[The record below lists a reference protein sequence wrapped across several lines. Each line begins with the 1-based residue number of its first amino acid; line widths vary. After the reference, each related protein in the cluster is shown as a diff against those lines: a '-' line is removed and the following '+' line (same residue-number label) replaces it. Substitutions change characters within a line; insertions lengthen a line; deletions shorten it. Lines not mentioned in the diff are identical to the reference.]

1 MWQWCLDATYWCMKW
16 VYGWAGDWGL
26 AIIILTIVLRI
37 LIFPISNKQIKS
49 SFQMQLLQPKLKEV
63 QAKYANDPQRMNDET
78 RKIYQE
84 ASYNPLSGCLPMLI
98 QMPIFI
104 VVFRVLRDKLEPGS
118 CFYSIIS
125 DLTLNPSE
133 VLASSGFGAAMP
145 YLLLAVLFG
154 ISTLVPMLLQK
165 NGDKQTKMIAAFM
178 CIFMLWI
185 AWKSPAGVLL
195 YWVFSSIIGVVQQ
208 LITQN
213 MMQKQQDL
221 LEAQVV
227 EVKPV
232 KVEVTRKEKKPR
244 PTKKGNTKKR

>member
-1 MWQWCLDATYWCMKW
+1 
-16 VYGWAGDWGL
+16 
-26 AIIILTIVLRI
+26 
-37 LIFPISNKQIKS
+37 
-49 SFQMQLLQPKLKEV
+49 
-63 QAKYANDPQRMNDET
+63 
-78 RKIYQE
+78 
-84 ASYNPLSGCLPMLI
+84 
-98 QMPIFI
+98 
-104 VVFRVLRDKLEPGS
+104 
-118 CFYSIIS
+118 
-125 DLTLNPSE
+125 
-133 VLASSGFGAAMP
+133 
-145 YLLLAVLFG
+145 
-154 ISTLVPMLLQK
+154 
-165 NGDKQTKMIAAFM
+165 MIAAFM

-195 YWVFSSIIGVVQQ
+195 YWVLSSIIGVVQQ